1 MKKEIYKDNNMENNK
16 QAENKED
23 NLNQF
28 DLDVYAGTIYGTS
41 LPGKDKTKQETLH
54 KKSVGGHRKKDAP
67 SGDAYLY
74 DEVKFI
80 VFTLVNRH
88 IDITTPY
95 EEWINLGFALSDGL
109 GEDGRGFFHQLSS
122 MNAEYNYEECD
133 KKYTSCMKGNG
144 KGITIQTFF
153 KMAKDTGV
161 DLKTIQREGTVRAT
175 CANMPNAKNIEN
187 IEKYKNSGILDKEM
201 AHGTMA
207 PVAQTITTGY
217 TFSDKVNEKDLPFC
231 LRNVYKIHP
240 DTVSRDKMLLGILN
254 VTSGLMGGA
263 NGSTEVQSGIYGIYD
278 GRRVFAPL
286 FTNIYGSAATKKG
299 DLIFCK
305 QLALPEKREMRRE
318 FEASM
323 TKFEEEKAAYE
334 AQGKGKNKGERGPAP
349 KEPVFRDPFMPG
361 NSSSSAVYRALDA
374 NGGWGIMFETE
385 ADTVSNMLDSDYGH
399 YSDLMRK
406 AYHHETV
413 SMNRVSDK
421 IHIDIENPR
430 LSVFI
435 TCTPGQIP
443 GLFPSFEN
451 GLGSRFQFYNLPDDK
466 VEFHDVFARSD
477 SPLEDT
483 YKQMGEDLLPL
494 YHALL
499 ERKGNP
505 IQFVMSKAQQLEFLT
520 TYEETLC
527 EQFQMLGAGFNAFVF
542 RMALA
547 NFRYAMVLT
556 ALRRLSEWNKKD
568 DIFSADER
576 ALVCDDRD
584 FHTAMS
590 IMGCLIN
597 HTARVYAVLAKENE
611 NPFANSGVNLNA
623 DELSV
628 YQSLPDGEFRTA
640 DFLACA
646 ETKKICKR
654 TAQRMLS
661 QMSNVYRIIT
671 PLRRGFYCKA
681 KVEEK

>member
-1 MKKEIYKDNNMENNK
+1 M
-16 QAENKED
+16 
-23 NLNQF
+23 
-28 DLDVYAGTIYGTS
+28 S
-41 LPGKDKTKQETLH
+41 TL
-54 KKSVGGHRKKDAP
+54 G
-67 SGDAYLY
+67 
-74 DEVKFI
+74 
-80 VFTLVNRH
+80 
-88 IDITTPY
+88 
-95 EEWINLGFALSDGL
+95 
-109 GEDGRGFFHQLSS
+109 
-122 MNAEYNYEECD
+122 
-133 KKYTSCMKGNG
+133 SCYS
-144 KGITIQTFF
+144 
-153 KMAKDTGV
+153 
-161 DLKTIQREGTVRAT
+161 
-175 CANMPNAKNIEN
+175 ANVPNAKYIEN

-207 PVAQTITTGY
+207 PVAQTISTGY
-217 TFSDKVNEKDLPFC
+217 TFSDKVNENDLPIC
-231 LRNVYKIHP
+231 LRNIYKIHP
-240 DTVSRDKMLLGILN
+240 DTVSRDKMLLGVLN

-263 NGSTEVQSGIYGIYD
+263 NGSTEEQSGIYGIYD
-278 GRRVFAPL
+278 GHRVFAPL

-305 QLALPEKREMRRE
+305 LLARPEKREMRQQ
-318 FEASM
+318 FEASKAQYDEDM
-323 TKFEEEKAAYE
+323 AAYE

-374 NGGWGIMFETE
+374 NGGWGIMYETE

-435 TCTPGQIP
+435 TCTPGQIS

-451 GLGSRFQFYNLPDDK
+451 GLGSRFQFYNLPDDE

-483 YKQMGEDLLPL
+483 YKQMGEELLPL

-505 IQFVMSKAQQLEFLT
+505 IQFVLSKAQQLEFLS

-542 RMALA
+542 RIALA

-556 ALRRLSEWNKKD
+556 ALRRLSDWNKKD

-611 NPFANSGVNLNA
+611 NPFANSGVKLTP

-628 YQSLPDGEFRTA
+628 YKSLPDGEFRTA

-646 ETKKICKR
+646 ETKNISKR

-661 QMSNVYRIIT
+661 QMCNVYRIIT
-671 PLRRGFYCKA
+671 PLRRGVYCKA

>member
-1 MKKEIYKDNNMENNK
+1 MKKDFFKDNNMKEKNK
-16 QAENKED
+16 KD

-54 KKSVGGHRKKDAP
+54 KKSVGGQRKKDAP
-67 SGDAYLY
+67 SGDVNLY
-74 DEVKFI
+74 EDGRYI
-80 VFTLVNRH
+80 VSILVNRH

-95 EEWINLGFALSDGL
+95 EEWIKLGFALADGL
-109 GEDGRGFFHQLSS
+109 GEDGRELFHQLSS

-153 KMAKDTGV
+153 KMAKDAGV
-161 DLKTIQREGTVRAT
+161 ELKTIAREGTVRAT
-175 CANMPNAKNIEN
+175 CANVPNAKY
-187 IEKYKNSGILDKEM
+187 IEKYKNSGILDKEL

-240 DTVSRDKMLLGILN
+240 DTVSRDKMLLGVLN

-430 LSVFI
+430 LSVLI

-451 GLGSRFQFYNLPDDK
+451 GLGSRFQFYNLPDDT

-505 IQFVMSKAQQLEFLT
+505 IQFVMSKAQQQEFLS

-556 ALRRLSEWNKKD
+556 ALRRLSDWNKKD
-568 DIFSADER
+568 DIFTADER

-640 DFLACA
+640 EFLACA
-646 ETKKICKR
+646 ETKNISKR

-671 PLRRGFYCKA
+671 PLRRGVYCKA

>member
-1 MKKEIYKDNNMENNK
+1 MKKENYKDKIMKEKNK
-16 QAENKED
+16 KD
-23 NLNQF
+23 NLSQF
-28 DLDVYAGTIYGTS
+28 DLDVFAGTGTVNGTS
-41 LPGKDKTKQETLH
+41 VPGEDKTKQETLH

-67 SGDAYLY
+67 SGDVNLY
-74 DEVKFI
+74 EDGRYI
-80 VFTLVNRH
+80 VSILVNRH

-95 EEWINLGFALSDGL
+95 EEWIKLGFALADGL
-109 GEDGRGFFHQLSS
+109 GEDGRELFHQLSR

-144 KGITIQTFF
+144 KGVTIKTFF
-153 KMAKDTGV
+153 KMAKDAGV
-161 DLKTIQREGTVRAT
+161 DLKTIAREGTDRAT
-175 CANMPNAKNIEN
+175 CANVPNAKYIEN

-217 TFSDKVNEKDLPFC
+217 TFSDKVKAKDLPGF
-231 LRNVYKIHP
+231 LHPIYDVHP
-240 DTVSRDKMLLGILN
+240 DTVSRDKMLLGVLN
-254 VTSGLMGGA
+254 VLSGLMGGT
-263 NGSTEVQSGIYGIYD
+263 NGSTEEQSGIYGIYD
-278 GRRVFAPL
+278 GRRVLSPL

-305 QLALPEKREMRRE
+305 QLARPVRREMRRQYE
-318 FEASM
+318 KLKAQYD
-323 TKFEEEKAAYE
+323 EEMAAYE

-374 NGGWGIMFETE
+374 NGGWGIIFETE

-399 YSDLMRK
+399 YSDLLRK

-430 LSVFI
+430 LSVLI

-443 GLFPSFEN
+443 RLFPSFEN
-451 GLGSRFQFYNLPDDK
+451 GLGSRFQFYNLPDDE

-477 SPLEDT
+477 TPLEDT
-483 YKQMGEDLLPL
+483 YKQMGEELLPL

-505 IQFVMSKAQQLEFLT
+505 IQFVLSKAQQLEFLS
-520 TYEETLC
+520 TYEETLS

-542 RMALA
+542 RIALA

-568 DIFSADER
+568 DIFTADER

-611 NPFANSGVNLNA
+611 NPFANSGVKLTP

-628 YQSLPDGEFRTA
+628 YKSLPDGEFHTA

-646 ETKKICKR
+646 DTKNISKR

-661 QMSNVYRIIT
+661 KMCNVYRIIT
-671 PLRRGFYCKA
+671 PLRRGVYCKA
-681 KVEEK
+681 KVEEE

>member
-16 QAENKED
+16 QEENKED

-67 SGDAYLY
+67 SGDVNLNEDVRYVAS
-74 DEVKFI
+74 I
-80 VFTLVNRH
+80 LVNRH

-95 EEWINLGFALSDGL
+95 EEWIKLGFALVDGL
-109 GEDGRGFFHQLSS
+109 GENGRELFHQLSR

-133 KKYTSCMKGNG
+133 KKYTSCMNGNG
-144 KGITIQTFF
+144 KGVTIPTFF
-153 KMAKDTGV
+153 KMAKDVGV

-175 CANMPNAKNIEN
+175 CANMPNAKNIDN

-286 FTNIYGSAATKKG
+286 FTLMDGTAATKKG

-305 QLALPEKREMRRE
+305 LLARPVKREMRQQ
-318 FEASM
+318 FEASKAQYDEDM
-323 TKFEEEKAAYE
+323 AAYE

-361 NSSSSAVYRALDA
+361 NSTSSAVYRALDA
-374 NGGWGIMFETE
+374 NGGWGMMFETE

-399 YSDLMRK
+399 YSDFLRK
-406 AYHHETV
+406 VYHHETV
-413 SMNRVSDK
+413 SMTRVSDK

-451 GLGSRFQFYNLPDDK
+451 GLGSRFQFYNLPDDT

-505 IQFVMSKAQQLEFLT
+505 IQFVMSKAQQQEFLS

-556 ALRRLSEWNKKD
+556 ALRRLSDWNKKD
-568 DIFSADER
+568 DIFTADER

-611 NPFANSGVNLNA
+611 NPFANSWVNLNA

-628 YQSLPDGEFRTA
+628 YQSLSDGEFRTA